1 MDNNKIKRIWNL
13 VSVPFAFFLGA
24 AYMWIG
30 ETGVGCI
37 FILFATNE
45 IIKNNLS
52 PEATAELII
61 QTINK
66 KGSGKSKSVR

>member
-13 VSVPFAFFLGA
+13 VCVPFAFFLGA

-45 IIKNNLS
+45 TIKNNQYES
-52 PEATAELII
+52 RIWIECI
-61 QTINK
+61 Q
-66 KGSGKSKSVR
+66 

>member
-1 MDNNKIKRIWNL
+1 MDNKIKRIWNL

-30 ETGVGCI
+30 ETGVGCL

-45 IIKNNLS
+45 TIKNNQY
-52 PEATAELII
+52 E
-61 QTINK
+61 
-66 KGSGKSKSVR
+66 

>member
-30 ETGVGCI
+30 ETGVGCV

-45 IIKNNLS
+45 V
-52 PEATAELII
+52 
-61 QTINK
+61 INK
-66 KGSGKSKSVR
+66 DWYA

>member
-13 VSVPFAFFLGA
+13 ISVTFAFFLGA
-24 AYMWIG
+24 MYMLIG

-45 IIKNNLS
+45 IIKND
-52 PEATAELII
+52 
-61 QTINK
+61 
-66 KGSGKSKSVR
+66 

>member
-1 MDNNKIKRIWNL
+1 MDIKKIWNL

-30 ETGVGCI
+30 ETGVGCL

-45 IIKNNLS
+45 TIKNDQYES
-52 PEATAELII
+52 RIWI
-61 QTINK
+61 KCIK
-66 KGSGKSKSVR
+66 